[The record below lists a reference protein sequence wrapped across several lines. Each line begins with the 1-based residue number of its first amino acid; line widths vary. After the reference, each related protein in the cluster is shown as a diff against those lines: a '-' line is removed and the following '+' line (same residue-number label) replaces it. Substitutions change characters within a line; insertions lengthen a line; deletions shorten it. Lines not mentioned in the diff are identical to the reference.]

1 MEYLNETEL
10 KRALNQLAKIEEQ
23 AADFTEELNQNGKYT
38 NQDILSFIENPKNVQ
53 KTVREVG
60 YNEAL
65 NFSIASQREI
75 LEKQADVTASRLMN
89 LSERIFSDVILNYNF
104 GYPDIEKACYMDK
117 GVFKIDV
124 KKAKQLLTKKFTY
137 ELSPIQHEFYN
148 KVDNFCRVLNS
159 LNTYADNMNT
169 IPYVDVNT
177 KHYQFIRG
185 GLNAFN
191 ERNPYEVNIENI
203 LKYIHK

>member
-10 KRALNQLAKIEEQ
+10 KRALNQLSKIEEL
-23 AADFTEELNQNGKYT
+23 ANDFISELSQNGKYT
-38 NQDILSFIENPKNVQ
+38 NQDILSFIENPKNVL

-89 LSERIFSDVILNYNF
+89 LSERIFSYVILNY
-104 GYPDIEKACYMDK
+104 GYGFKDIEKACYMDK
-117 GVFKIDV
+117 GIFKIDV
-124 KKAKQLLTKKFTY
+124 KKAKQLLSIKFTY

-159 LNTYADNMNT
+159 LNTYADNVNT

-177 KHYQFIRG
+177 RHYQFIRG

-191 ERNPYEVNIENI
+191 ERNPYSVNIENI
-203 LKYIHK
+203 LKYIYK